1 MKNFDVFFLIALLF
15 TINHSIAEVFLT
27 NLALAGVLVSGAAG
41 EIEDLKP
48 QQLKNT
54 QEQIKQKYEIS
65 DDDSKIFAAL
75 KEKGMKEY
83 YMRYLIKFF
92 KNNKG
97 VAEELK
103 DFDSLKNIIV
113 PRRDIDFYRVLKSG
127 NVIHSFDLDE
137 MKKEKPM
144 TKEEERILYGMAND
158 WFKHLASNAFGFDDW
173 LQNKEIYLSNDLLK
187 FLVFNEKY
195 KFDNDI
201 GTGDIK
207 EFLEKY
213 KIAWGEIDGMKKV
226 MKNYHDV
233 LENYKNR
240 KPL

>member
-1 MKNFDVFFLIALLF
+1 
-15 TINHSIAEVFLT
+15 
-27 NLALAGVLVSGAAG
+27 
-41 EIEDLKP
+41 
-48 QQLKNT
+48 
-54 QEQIKQKYEIS
+54 
-65 DDDSKIFAAL
+65 
-75 KEKGMKEY
+75 
-83 YMRYLIKFF
+83 MRYLIKFL

-158 WFKHLASNAFGFDDW
+158 WFEHLASNAFGFDDW

-240 KPL
+240 EP